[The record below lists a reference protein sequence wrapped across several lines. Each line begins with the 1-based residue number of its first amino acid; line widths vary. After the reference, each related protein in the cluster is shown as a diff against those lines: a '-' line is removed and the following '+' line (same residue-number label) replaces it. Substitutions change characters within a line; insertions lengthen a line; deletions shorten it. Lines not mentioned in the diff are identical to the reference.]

1 MTDIWSF
8 LLQTLTASG
17 VAALLLAVKAMFRD
31 KLPPRWQF
39 AVWGV
44 LALALLFPAGWGGRY
59 VLVNWPVFV
68 EAARSALTGEFGVS
82 THVAAP
88 VPLPSLAAPR
98 SVADVLYLIYL
109 AGAAAL
115 MVRYVTSYIR
125 LRLALR
131 QGRPAQAGRVRAVA
145 ERYGLPV
152 CPAVEVNGLP
162 TAFVCGVFRP
172 VLALPGGVETDE
184 KVILHELLHL
194 KHMDVLW
201 GLVICFFR
209 CIHWCD
215 PLLWFCADLAGNDL
229 ESLCDQRVLERL
241 EGEER
246 RDYGRIL
253 LSMADERYA
262 RTPGT
267 SSAANGGENIRRR
280 IEAIARFKRYPAGMT
295 LVSVCVVL
303 VLAVPLTVGARA
315 ETVKESVTW
324 FEPYFGHST
333 TWLAAA
339 RTVYCTTYAGAFD
352 TYAKAV
358 IQESA
363 VYRAMCAPLAEQD
376 GLAAAKDLGWGSWD
390 PGLPLPAMRQSGYE
404 IYDLSPLEDGAWEGV
419 LVVALPSEEGY
430 AHRNIRMGIQSVRV
444 EKEGARWVAIPQEE
458 FRMVSTSNGDLSA
471 FPCVGLPAKVYEAQA
486 GDWTLQVRYQTAAHV
501 DSSTYQ
507 EDWFQSYTVFDTTPK
522 PHGTFD
528 SARQSSEL
536 WAVYTGD
543 QRDKEGYDRIGASVR
558 PMWEG
563 DTRPVLEQP
572 ARHGSGSSSSGSTW
586 GGKPLSGDQ
595 GDEVF
600 LSGGGGGISGDVKDE
615 KYLYPDCY
623 AADLYLNGGPAVGL
637 TLLPVEGGVWVEY

>member
-1 MTDIWSF
+1 M
-8 LLQTLTASG
+8 
-17 VAALLLAVKAMFRD
+17 
-31 KLPPRWQF
+31 
-39 AVWGV
+39 
-44 LALALLFPAGWGGRY
+44 
-59 VLVNWPVFV
+59 
-68 EAARSALTGEFGVS
+68 
-82 THVAAP
+82 
-88 VPLPSLAAPR
+88 
-98 SVADVLYLIYL
+98 
-109 AGAAAL
+109 
-115 MVRYVTSYIR
+115 
-125 LRLALR
+125 
-131 QGRPAQAGRVRAVA
+131 
-145 ERYGLPV
+145 
-152 CPAVEVNGLP
+152 
-162 TAFVCGVFRP
+162 
-172 VLALPGGVETDE
+172 
-184 KVILHELLHL
+184 
-194 KHMDVLW
+194 
-201 GLVICFFR
+201 
-209 CIHWCD
+209 
-215 PLLWFCADLAGNDL
+215 
-229 ESLCDQRVLERL
+229 
-241 EGEER
+241 
-246 RDYGRIL
+246 
-253 LSMADERYA
+253 
-262 RTPGT
+262 
-267 SSAANGGENIRRR
+267 
-280 IEAIARFKRYPAGMT
+280 
-295 LVSVCVVL
+295 
-303 VLAVPLTVGARA
+303 
-315 ETVKESVTW
+315 
-324 FEPYFGHST
+324 
-333 TWLAAA
+333 
-339 RTVYCTTYAGAFD
+339 
-352 TYAKAV
+352 
-358 IQESA
+358 
-363 VYRAMCAPLAEQD
+363 
-376 GLAAAKDLGWGSWD
+376 
-390 PGLPLPAMRQSGYE
+390 
-404 IYDLSPLEDGAWEGV
+404 

-637 TLLPVEGGVWVEY
+637 TLLPVEGGIWVAY